1 MQQWAGELVGSFRS
15 KVCVIDGSIEEL
27 TETEAPLCCGR
38 VEKVGADTLAHV
50 SEDALSKDAT
60 CHGAGAESAYFA
72 THPGLN
78 CMEGDAGVVS
88 KHAA

>member
-1 MQQWAGELVGSFRS
+1 MQQRAGELVGSFHS
-15 KVCVIDGSIEEL
+15 QVCVVNGSIEEL

-38 VEKVGADTLAHV
+38 VKKVGADALAHV
-50 SEDALSKDAT
+50 SEGALREDAT
-60 CHGAGAESAYFA
+60 CHGASAESAYFA

>member
-38 VEKVGADTLAHV
+38 VEKVSADALTHV
-50 SEDALSKDAT
+50 SEGALSKDAT
-60 CHGAGAESAYFA
+60 CHGTGAESA
-72 THPGLN
+72 
-78 CMEGDAGVVS
+78 
-88 KHAA
+88 